1 MSARSRQPAVC
12 NTLPK
17 PSCSPAGNLPEKQR
31 WQHDLEGKKKRGKKG
46 EMSNS
51 ASSGLG
57 SPPAKLKEQPA
68 PFRQLQSP
76 ERATPGAAVWMRQ
89 DRLYAGWRV
98 TSQEQAESVKKP
110 FPRLPGQPDSLHG
123 SSVAR
128 RLQQQG
134 GKCRSRSRSQVP
146 CNGAEKGRLRVF
158 PHTSAWSFPAS

>member
-1 MSARSRQPAVC
+1 MSHFSVPRPQNTSLPCHGNPTPPNSPRETAERFREHKYRPGCGPEPALVSARSRQPAVC

-31 WQHDLEGKKKRGKKG
+31 WQHDLEGKKKKKRGKKG
-46 EMSNS
+46 EMSNL

-98 TSQEQAESVKKP
+98 TSQEQAEK
-110 FPRLPGQPDSLHG
+110 R
-123 SSVAR
+123 
-128 RLQQQG
+128 
-134 GKCRSRSRSQVP
+134 
-146 CNGAEKGRLRVF
+146 
-158 PHTSAWSFPAS
+158 